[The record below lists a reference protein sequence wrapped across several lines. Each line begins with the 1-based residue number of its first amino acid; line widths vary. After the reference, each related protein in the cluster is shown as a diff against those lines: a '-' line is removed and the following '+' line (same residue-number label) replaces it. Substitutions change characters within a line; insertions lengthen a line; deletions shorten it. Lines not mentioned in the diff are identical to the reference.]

1 MNNLLSQKILLGLQ
15 VTLEGLPPGEYRV
28 SRYLMDRDNGSMYRS
43 WVKLDYTLAM
53 YDDMV
58 QILKQT
64 AAPAVTIRSR
74 KLKKELL
81 LETTLSTNAVE
92 VYLISKMNVRV
103 FCNSH
108 SMSYLKLTGVYLQET
123 KKPIQLKY
131 LCNFRQKNFVE
142 HYIV

>member
-1 MNNLLSQKILLGLQ
+1 
-15 VTLEGLPPGEYRV
+15 
-28 SRYLMDRDNGSMYRS
+28 MYRS

>member
-1 MNNLLSQKILLGLQ
+1 
-15 VTLEGLPPGEYRV
+15 
-28 SRYLMDRDNGSMYRS
+28 MDRDNGSMYRS

-74 KLKKELL
+74 KLRKELL

-92 VYLISKMNVRV
+92 VYLISKMN
-103 FCNSH
+103 
-108 SMSYLKLTGVYLQET
+108 
-123 KKPIQLKY
+123 
-131 LCNFRQKNFVE
+131 
-142 HYIV
+142 